1 MKLSNFIAD
10 YPQFEAAAKSL
21 VDEYCE
27 SYQLKNYMQAFKKR
41 RNANDRFERDTGLL
55 LFHFKLCYAEDK
67 SQSDIAFGKLEPL
80 SKNDTMP
87 LKDDII
93 TPHKNTKGV
102 DANIIKIKEIISKNP
117 KIKQKQIA
125 EMIGKSQ
132 GYVSNIIRNY
142 LD

>member
-1 MKLSNFIAD
+1 MKLSNFIVE
-10 YPQFEAAAKSL
+10 YPQFEGAAKSL
-21 VDEYCE
+21 INEYCE
-27 SYQLKNYMQAFKKR
+27 SYQLKNYIQAFKKR
-41 RNANDRFERDTGLL
+41 RNANDAFERDTGLL

-80 SKNDTMP
+80 SKNDAVP
-87 LKDDII
+87 LKDEII
-93 TPHKNTKGV
+93 TSHKSTKGV
-102 DANIIKIKEIISKNP
+102 DANIIKIKEIISNNP

-125 EMIGKSQ
+125 EIIGKSQ

>member
-10 YPQFEAAAKSL
+10 YPQFEAAAKL
-21 VDEYCE
+21 LIDEYCE

-80 SKNDTMP
+80 SKEDAAPLND
-87 LKDDII
+87 KII
-93 TPHKNTKGV
+93 TYHKSTKGADDDV
-102 DANIIKIKEIISKNP
+102 IKIKEIISNNP

>member
-1 MKLSNFIAD
+1 MKLSNFIAN
-10 YPQFEAAAKSL
+10 YPQFEGAAKSL
-21 VDEYCE
+21 IKEYCE
-27 SYQLKNYMQAFKKR
+27 SYQLKDYMQAFRKR
-41 RNANDRFERDTGLL
+41 RNANEAFERDTGLL

-67 SQSDIAFGKLEPL
+67 CQSDIAFGKLEPL
-80 SKNDTMP
+80 SKNDAMP
-87 LKDDII
+87 LNDEVV
-93 TPHKNTKGV
+93 TSHKSTKGT
-102 DANIIKIKEIISKNP
+102 DDNIIKIKEIISNNP